1 MKYKEII
8 TITRPDTSVPFFPEG
23 SVHLPESE
31 NDFTTTASYKH
42 YVENYVN
49 TGKCDSTSP
58 TLSDDGL
65 TLTYTAIYLTVE
77 AIAELK
83 SDTFYDES
91 SAIDKAHQD
100 THNIIVDSDIMP
112 VNE

>member
-8 TITRPDTSVPFFPEG
+8 TLTRPDTLTPFFPEG

-31 NDFTTTASYKH
+31 NDFTSAASYKH

-49 TGKCDSTSP
+49 TGKCDPSSP

-65 TLTYTAIYLTVE
+65 TLTYTAIYLTAD

-83 SDTFYDES
+83 NDVFYDES
-91 SAIDKAHQD
+91 SVIDNSHQA

-112 VNE
+112 VAE